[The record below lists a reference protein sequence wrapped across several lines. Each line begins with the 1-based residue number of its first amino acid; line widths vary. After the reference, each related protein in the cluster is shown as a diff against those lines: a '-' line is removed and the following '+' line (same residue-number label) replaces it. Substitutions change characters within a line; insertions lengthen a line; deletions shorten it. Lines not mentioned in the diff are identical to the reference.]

1 MRHIFTNQCWRNWN
15 FCRYAKVAT
24 GSAATSVMYFT
35 KVLRGDQSI
44 KFGHSNLIYMP
55 VMPWHI
61 CRLWLRKPNT
71 TDLTCPNSQTAGFV
85 RTLCCRWARA
95 PSSSRHPPKKRL
107 HSWLTFVRVFFKGKH
122 TILQLFSLSDISLPR
137 VCFRRRCIFRGTD
150 MTLKL
155 YFLF

>member
-15 FCRYAKVAT
+15 FCRYAKMAT

-61 CRLWLRKPNT
+61 CRLWLRKPNA

-95 PSSSRHPPKKRL
+95 PSSSRHPPK
-107 HSWLTFVRVFFKGKH
+107 SGYTADWLLCVFFLRGNAPPSSFLVWV
-122 TILQLFSLSDISLPR
+122 ISPFLGFVLGADASLEEQIWL
-137 VCFRRRCIFRGTD
+137 
-150 MTLKL
+150 
-155 YFLF
+155 